1 MRVIFFGTLC
11 TFSIAPLRILIE
23 AGCDVIAVIIPT
35 DRSISGQPIVPLIP
49 TSRSTIPLIEA
60 ATEPSLVSLAWER
73 QLPIYQV
80 SRLAAP
86 KTLET
91 IAALQPDIACVAC
104 FPKRLPASLLRVPRW
119 GSLNVHQ
126 SLLPLYRGPYPL
138 FWQLRRGDQN
148 CGVTIHF
155 MDEYFD
161 MGDIAAQAEVE
172 LPDGVSS
179 EEADTLLSEYGG
191 ECLVDVLAALGK
203 GALTRRPQPDGGS
216 YFPAPQDQDFAI
228 DPTWSARHAFNFMR
242 GTNEW
247 GQLYPIGLAGQRF
260 HLKQALFY
268 AADEICDQ
276 PYHLFG
282 DQIDIQFSPG
292 VLRALIA

>member
-23 AGCDVIAVIIPT
+23 AGCDVAAVIVPT
-35 DRSISGQPIVPLIP
+35 DRSISGQPIVHLSP
-49 TSRSTIPLIEA
+49 TRRSTIPLIETA
-60 ATEPSLVSLAWER
+60 NEPSIVSLAWER

-86 KTLET
+86 ETLET
-91 IAALQPDIACVAC
+91 ISALQPAVACVAC

-119 GSLNVHQ
+119 GGLNVHP

-138 FWQLRRGDQN
+138 FWQLRHGDQD

-155 MDEYFD
+155 MDERFD
-161 MGDIAAQAEVE
+161 TGDLAAQAVVA
-172 LPDGVSS
+172 LPDGISGA
-179 EEADTLLSEYGG
+179 EADTLLSEYGG
-191 ECLVDVLAALGK
+191 ECLVEVLAALDRGT
-203 GALTRRPQPDGGS
+203 LTRRPQPAGGS
-216 YFPAPQDQDFAI
+216 YFSAPREQDFVI
-228 DPTWSARHAFNFMR
+228 DPAWSARRAFNFMR

-247 GQLYPIGLAGQRF
+247 GQLYPIEVAEQRF
-260 HLKQALFY
+260 QLKQALFY
-268 AADEICDQ
+268 AADEILDQ